1 MTTRGARPIYLTP
14 WGLYTRYML
23 GAYLRHTLMVSA
35 ALMTIALTI
44 DLWPQM
50 ALFNGDILHVALGVA
65 LLAVLT
71 LTDLLPRFSTC
82 AEFLGLA
89 GGESGVNQHV
99 P

>member
-1 MTTRGARPIYLTP
+1 MTTRGARPVFLTP

-50 ALFNGDILHVALGVA
+50 ALFDGDALHVVFGIAR
-65 LLAVLT
+65 LAVLR
-71 LTDLLPRFSTC
+71 LPDLLPPFIPY
-82 AEFLGLA
+82 AAFLGV
-89 GGESGVNQHV
+89 EWS
-99 P
+99 